1 VRIYIA
7 SADSTIRLSLLML
20 VESEPGLVVIG
31 MSDRAESLLTIVQA
45 MNPEVL
51 LLDYELAKQATA
63 GLVGDLHHL
72 PHPPKITVLSIDP
85 HAKASALAAGADAFI
100 NKNVP
105 PDELLPILRQ
115 MRSLDTGEPVAV
127 RPE

>member
-1 VRIYIA
+1 MRTYIA

-31 MSDRAESLLTIVQA
+31 MSDRSESLLTIVQA

-51 LLDYELAKQATA
+51 LLDYELARQATA

-72 PHPPKITVLSIDP
+72 QRHPKIIVLAVDP
-85 HAKASALAAGADAFI
+85 QVKAATLTAGADVFVSM
-100 NKNVP
+100 NVP

-115 MRSLDTGEPVAV
+115 MRQPATIG
-127 RPE
+127 